1 MHIFTFYGLNSF
13 LSFLKSYE
21 KIRFPLKEKRKV
33 CPAHVSYKI
42 PESMQSISP
51 AELLTAQVKPA
62 TQAGV
67 YSVALN

>member
-1 MHIFTFYGLNSF
+1 MK
-13 LSFLKSYE
+13 KSDFHS
-21 KIRFPLKEKRKV
+21 KKKRKV